1 MRNVKGL
8 IILAVMLAAFCASA
22 APWAATGPKRQVV
35 TLVVTGN
42 YKSPRLMAE
51 LIQNESRQ
59 PYLLLPAAE
68 SEDTRIY
75 YCPPKG
81 NSVEIREDKLNDFI
95 RYINPRRIVVL
106 GDSSYVQTKYL
117 DQFDRTIP
125 LVQVYSVDWNRTAD
139 EVSDM
144 LALTNL
150 ATDYKRLRENLLNK
164 GSIYR
169 PISAPAMDTPA
180 AEPTAA
186 MDDKGAV
193 TENKEEVIV
202 DVKK

>member
-1 MRNVKGL
+1 MRNLKSL
-8 IILAVMLAAFCASA
+8 ILMAVMLAAFGLSA
-22 APWAATGPKRQVV
+22 AVPWVATGPKRQVV

-42 YKSPRLMAE
+42 YKSSRLMAE

-68 SEDTRIY
+68 SDDTRIY
-75 YCPPKG
+75 YCPPKS
-81 NSVEIREDKLNDFI
+81 NSIEIREDKLNDFV
-95 RYINPRRIVVL
+95 RYINPRRILVL

-139 EVSDM
+139 EVADM

-150 ATDYKRLRENLLNK
+150 GTDYKRLRENLLNK

-169 PISAPAMDTPA
+169 PISAPVAPDAPA
-180 AEPTAA
+180 VEPTAA
-186 MDDKGAV
+186 IDDKAAPV
-193 TENKEEVIV
+193 SDEVIV
-202 DVKK
+202 DIKK